1 MIKLITNSEE
11 FAYNTNTTTTDNT
24 TSFGY
29 GPGGVLFGTYHTG
42 ADGFIT
48 KRVSFHSP
56 VLPTDIITIEYSA
69 NGTNWATIPTTFFA
83 PTSQGNSR
91 YGIAMSTVVGSNFC
105 DVLFGAK
112 GIHATGTTFGAVG
125 ENYITTHYWRVRKS
139 SSAVAQP
146 VSAIY
151 NQPNSWTAS
160 NDFTTFK
167 IKNSTFLTTI
177 AGSAT
182 ADRIITLPNASGT
195 MPLLSTS
202 NSWTA
207 SNDFT
212 TFKIKNN
219 TFLTTIAGSATANRT
234 ITLPDAS
241 GTVVLKEVDNNF
253 NAKQTFGNSLSYSN
267 TETTFY
273 ASNDS
278 SRLVIGG
285 GSAGSTSNGPLLIM
299 TGNSYSSGGGN
310 ATLSSATRINFN
322 IGGST
327 IFSIVTPNIV
337 SSPGIYANTTA
348 SAANVFVASNGDI
361 ARSTS
366 ALKYKDDVQDIEES
380 SWIHGIKPITYIS
393 KCEHDDKSK
402 RHFGIIADH
411 VDALCEDGKMLVSY
425 EILEDGAKQ
434 VEGFQYERL
443 TVLLLA
449 ELQKLR
455 KDVDELKAQLST

>member
-182 ADRIITLPNASGT
+182 ANRTITLPNASGAV
-195 MPLLSTS
+195 PLLESS
-202 NSWTA
+202 NAWTA
-207 SNDFT
+207 LNKFT
-212 TFKIKNN
+212 GVGVGSPVIQFLRDSVIHAQAGCSGVDTNLRISSQTSELILSCATNMRLVLN
-219 TFLTTIAGSATANRT
+219 TGYHLYAPIVYSTIAGTANVS
-234 ITLPDAS
+234 IAS
-241 GTVVLKEVDNNF
+241 DGVL
-253 NAKQTFGNSLSYSN
+253 
-267 TETTFY
+267 
-273 ASNDS
+273 
-278 SRLVIGG
+278 SRI
-285 GSAGSTSNGPLLIM
+285 
-299 TGNSYSSGGGN
+299 
-310 ATLSSATRINFN
+310 
-322 IGGST
+322 
-327 IFSIVTPNIV
+327 
-337 SSPGIYANTTA
+337 
-348 SAANVFVASNGDI
+348 
-361 ARSTS
+361 TS
-366 ALKYKDDVQDIEES
+366 ARKYKKNISLLEDTSFIHNIEPVRYQSKQGSDENM
-380 SWIHGIKPITYIS
+380 WYFGVVADQVDELGI
-393 KCEHDDKSK
+393 E
-402 RHFGIIADH
+402 
-411 VDALCEDGKMLVSY
+411 DAKMLVNY
-425 EILEDGAKQ
+425 EILEDGTKQ

-449 ELQKLR
+449 ELQKLNKR
-455 KDVDELKAQLST
+455 VEELEKLL

>member
-182 ADRIITLPNASGT
+182 ANRTITLPNASGAV
-195 MPLLSTS
+195 PLLESS
-202 NSWTA
+202 NAWTA
-207 SNDFT
+207 LNKFT
-212 TFKIKNN
+212 GVGVGSPVIQFLRDSVIHAQAGCSGVDTNLRISSQTSELILSCATNMRLVLN
-219 TFLTTIAGSATANRT
+219 TGYHLYAPIVYSTIAGTANVS
-234 ITLPDAS
+234 IAS
-241 GTVVLKEVDNNF
+241 DGVL
-253 NAKQTFGNSLSYSN
+253 
-267 TETTFY
+267 
-273 ASNDS
+273 
-278 SRLVIGG
+278 SRI
-285 GSAGSTSNGPLLIM
+285 
-299 TGNSYSSGGGN
+299 
-310 ATLSSATRINFN
+310 
-322 IGGST
+322 
-327 IFSIVTPNIV
+327 
-337 SSPGIYANTTA
+337 
-348 SAANVFVASNGDI
+348 
-361 ARSTS
+361 TS
-366 ALKYKDDVQDIEES
+366 ARKYKKNISLLEDTSFIHNIEPVRYQSKQGSDENM
-380 SWIHGIKPITYIS
+380 WYFGVVADQVDELGI
-393 KCEHDDKSK
+393 E
-402 RHFGIIADH
+402 
-411 VDALCEDGKMLVSY
+411 DAKMLVNY
-425 EILEDGAKQ
+425 EILEDGTKQ

-455 KDVDELKAQLST
+455 REMDELKQQLGS

>member
-182 ADRIITLPNASGT
+182 ANRTITLPNDSGT
-195 MPLLSTS
+195 VPLLES
-202 NSWTA
+202 NNAWTA

-212 TFKIKNN
+212 TFKIKNS

-234 ITLPDAS
+234 ITLPNAS
-241 GTVVLKEVDNNF
+241 GAVPLLESSNAWTALNKFTGVGVGSPVIQFLRDSVIHAQAGCSGVDTNLRISS
-253 NAKQTFGNSLSYSN
+253 QTSELILSCATN
-267 TETTFY
+267 M
-273 ASNDS
+273 
-278 SRLVIGG
+278 RLVL
-285 GSAGSTSNGPLLIM
+285 N
-299 TGNSYSSGGGN
+299 TGYHLY
-310 ATLSSATRINFN
+310 APIVY
-322 IGGST
+322 ST
-327 IFSIVTPNIV
+327 IAGT
-337 SSPGIYANTTA
+337 
-348 SAANVFVASNGDI
+348 ANVSIASDGVLSRI
-361 ARSTS
+361 TS
-366 ALKYKDDVQDIEES
+366 ARKYKKNISLLEDTSFIHNIEPVRYQSKQGSDENM
-380 SWIHGIKPITYIS
+380 WYFGVVADQVDELGI
-393 KCEHDDKSK
+393 E
-402 RHFGIIADH
+402 
-411 VDALCEDGKMLVSY
+411 DAKMLVNY
-425 EILEDGAKQ
+425 EILEDGTKQ

-455 KDVDELKAQLST
+455 REMDELKQQLGS